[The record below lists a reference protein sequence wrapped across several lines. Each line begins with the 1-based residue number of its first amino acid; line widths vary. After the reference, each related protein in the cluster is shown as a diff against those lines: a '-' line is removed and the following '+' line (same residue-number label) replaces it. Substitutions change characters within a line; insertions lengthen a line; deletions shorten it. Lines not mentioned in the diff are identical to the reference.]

1 MIPKKLDRVGA
12 ADLQALVDTGAPES
26 RVLEFKRELQVSTRD
41 QRVDFLAD
49 VSSFANAVGGDL
61 IYGIDA
67 PNGAALDLP
76 GILLPDPDGTVR
88 LLDQLIQN
96 GLQPRLPGVGIRP
109 LPLGEDRHA
118 IIVRVQQSWV
128 APHRVTLDGHDK
140 FYARISAGRRA
151 LDVGELRTAFL
162 QSETLTQRI
171 RSFRAD
177 RLAALLA
184 GETPVQF
191 SAGPFMVL
199 HVLPLTAFSTS
210 TRFDVSKYPDGL
222 RDVILLGEQSSTHR
236 INLDGIVRHTPGK
249 GPSLAYAQ
257 IYRTGMIES
266 TQAFE
271 VGHYSEGKPV
281 IPSQSYEQ
289 DLLTAIP
296 AYVRVLERI
305 GAGFPMFVFLTFL
318 RIRECVFALRS
329 GYRNIEEARPDALV
343 LPEAVIEGP
352 GFNLADTLRPLFD
365 MVWNAFGLP
374 RSANFDAEGR
384 WASGP

>member
-1 MIPKKLDRVGA
+1 
-12 ADLQALVDTGAPES
+12 
-26 RVLEFKRELQVSTRD
+26 
-41 QRVDFLAD
+41 
-49 VSSFANAVGGDL
+49 
-61 IYGIDA
+61 
-67 PNGAALDLP
+67 
-76 GILLPDPDGTVR
+76 
-88 LLDQLIQN
+88 
-96 GLQPRLPGVGIRP
+96 
-109 LPLGEDRHA
+109 
-118 IIVRVQQSWV
+118 
-128 APHRVTLDGHDK
+128 
-140 FYARISAGRRA
+140 
-151 LDVGELRTAFL
+151 
-162 QSETLTQRI
+162 
-171 RSFRAD
+171 
-177 RLAALLA
+177 
-184 GETPVQF
+184 
-191 SAGPFMVL
+191 
-199 HVLPLTAFSTS
+199 
-210 TRFDVSKYPDGL
+210 
-222 RDVILLGEQSSTHR
+222 
-236 INLDGIVRHTPGK
+236 
-249 GPSLAYAQ
+249 
-257 IYRTGMIES
+257 MIES